1 MDVNSNRQPG
11 YRVETAQ
18 SVLRGQSVYGD
29 SGLKSR
35 VDSRQAEIANSTL
48 KYRKLKLSRLRVRSS
63 SGLLCG
69 STGKSP
75 APSYIHRYFH
85 FHFHFLHPTV

>member
-18 SVLRGQSVYGD
+18 SVLRAQSVYGD

-48 KYRKLKLSRLRVRSS
+48 
-63 SGLLCG
+63 
-69 STGKSP
+69 
-75 APSYIHRYFH
+75 
-85 FHFHFLHPTV
+85 